1 MLLENAII
9 IFLTKTNN
17 FFNQPSRHD
26 LATTHVHAFMY
37 YIKFDCDGFKNSN
50 NNASTQCHVLD
61 FTTELYCAYTYF
73 LFSHWN
79 DYRITG
85 GLVVLSDSGD

>member
-1 MLLENAII
+1 M
-9 IFLTKTNN
+9 TKTNN

-37 YIKFDCDGFKNSN
+37 CVIEIKNLIVMDSRI
-50 NNASTQCHVLD
+50 AITSTQCHVLD
-61 FTTELYCAYTYF
+61 FTAELYCAYTHF